1 MERTFY
7 IIRHGQT
14 DLNKQGIVQGRG
26 INSPLNAH
34 GIRQAEAFYERYK
47 EVPFDRIITSS
58 LLRTHQTVDKFI
70 ASGIPWTQ
78 HAGLDEISWGIYEG
92 KPQDEE
98 IMSGFEKLVKSWTD
112 GLLDVCVDQG
122 ETPDEMKIRQEA
134 AMLDILELTK
144 ADNTI
149 LICTHGRA
157 MRMLLCLLT
166 EQSYA
171 VMDSFPHTNTALY
184 KLRYNGEKFIIDE
197 FYNTE
202 HLNGLNEAE

>member
-1 MERTFY
+1 LERSFY

-34 GIRQAEAFYERYK
+34 GRKQAEAFYERYK
-47 EVPFDRIITSS
+47 EVPFDRVITST
-58 LLRTHQTVDKFI
+58 LLRTHQTVEKFI
-70 ASGIPWTQ
+70 ADGIPWTQ

-98 IMSGFEKLVKSWTD
+98 IMTGFEKLVQNWTD
-112 GLLDVCVDQG
+112 GILDVCVEQG
-122 ETPDEMKIRQEA
+122 ETPDEMKIRQESA
-134 AMLDILELTK
+134 LLDILELTESDK
-144 ADNTI
+144 NI
-149 LICTHGRA
+149 LVCTHGRA

-171 VMDSFPHTNTALY
+171 VMDTFPHTNTALY
-184 KLRYNGEKFIIDE
+184 KVRYNGEKFVIDE
-197 FYNTE
+197 FFNTE
-202 HLNGLNEAE
+202 HLTGLNE